1 MKLVMAI
8 VKRDDSKTLIREL
21 MEKGF
26 QVTRLASSG
35 GFLRTANLTIICVT
49 QDERVDECL
58 SIIERSC
65 KATRIPMSNLTPESS
80 SFFIAGMG
88 IRREGEVLFGG
99 ATVFVLN
106 VERMVKY

>member
-35 GFLRTANLTIICVT
+35 GLRTANLTIICVT
-49 QDERVDECL
+49 RVTRVDECL

-65 KATRIPMSNLTPESS
+65 KATRIPP
-80 SFFIAGMG
+80 
-88 IRREGEVLFGG
+88 
-99 ATVFVLN
+99 
-106 VERMVKY
+106 